1 MNNGVVIFAHNSNKL
16 DYALLSVISGGL
28 ARKHLTVPVSLITD
42 SSTVN
47 WMKTA
52 DYYSEAI
59 RIFDKIIVTDIPV
72 TQNKRIL
79 NDGHSSQLIPFINS
93 NRHSVWEL
101 TPYDTTLLIDS
112 DYLIFSDNL
121 NNFWNSHHSVL
132 ISQGMNDIKGDRI
145 GKLDQQ
151 ISETGIKMFWATTV
165 MFKKDQ
171 YSKSFFQLV
180 DYIKTHYAFYADLFG
195 FNPAQYR
202 NDISFSIAKHIM
214 NGFVEILD
222 DTLPQILTILD
233 KDVLHSVDNSS
244 KITLLLSDRDDFIPA
259 TIKDTDVHILNKQS
273 IIKHNKD
280 FLKLI

>member
-1 MNNGVVIFAHNSNKL
+1 MNNGVVIFAHNSDKL
-16 DYALLSVISGGL
+16 DYALLALISGGL

-42 SSTVN
+42 SSTVG
-47 WMKTA
+47 WMKEA
-52 DYYSEAI
+52 NYYSEAT
-59 RIFDKIIVTDIPV
+59 RIFDNIIVTDMPV
-72 TQNKRIL
+72 TQNTRVL
-79 NDGHSSQLIPFINS
+79 NDGHASQLIPFINS
-93 NRHSVWEL
+93 NRHSVWNL

-121 NNFWNSHHSVL
+121 NNFWNSTHSVL

-145 GKLDQQ
+145 GKLDQR

-180 DYIKTHYAFYADLFG
+180 DHIKTHYIFYADLFG

-222 DTLPQILTILD
+222 DTLPQILTVLD
-233 KDVLHSVDNSS
+233 KDVLHSINNSS

-259 TIKDTDVHILNKQS
+259 TITDTDVHILNKQS
-273 IIKHNKD
+273 IIRHKKD